1 MPKLP
6 YMQFYVND
14 WFSDFNLAKCSLA
27 SRGCWMELLCAMH
40 NLNRSGVIT
49 GTADQ
54 LSRICRCSAVEFVQC
69 VNELQAERVGEITVR
84 DGIYTIVNRR
94 MRREAKEREQAG
106 IRMERHQN
114 GRETAQ
120 SINQND
126 DKTEN
131 KRNKNGGESDTE
143 SKKKDT
149 DVSKEKFRAPTI
161 EEVKTYCLE
170 RRNGVDPVQFVNH
183 YQAKGWKIGKSPM
196 KDWKAAVRTWE
207 KHGDARSENN
217 GGLLGIRI

>member
-1 MPKLP
+1 
-6 YMQFYVND
+6 
-14 WFSDFNLAKCSLA
+14 
-27 SRGCWMELLCAMH
+27 MH
-40 NLNRSGVIT
+40 NLDRSGVIT

-106 IRMERHQN
+106 IRMERYN
-114 GRETAQ
+114 GRKTEQ

-126 DKTEN
+126 GKTEN
-131 KRNKNGGESDTE
+131 KRKKNGGESDTE
-143 SKKKDT
+143 SEKKDT
-149 DVSKEKFRAPTI
+149 DVSKEKFRAPTM

-217 GGLLGIRI
+217 GGLLGIRV